1 MAASTSGSE
10 METWVELPQTEEPEL
25 EAHLAPSC
33 GFWWVDPEEL
43 AGGELMESNADDAHL
58 SDTERSDTHG

>member
-1 MAASTSGSE
+1 MDVSRFASA
-10 METWVELPQTEEPEL
+10 MEAWIDIPRTDEPEL
-25 EAHLAPSC
+25 EAHLAPTC

-43 AGGELMESNADDAHL
+43 AGGELIEPSQDETDR